1 MNNQLARIIDGLPGF
16 SGKGVYAY
24 IGSDVEFFDYATV
37 RKDVAGMMDELR
49 AMGVKPRM
57 NIAIASANSY
67 RWIVADLAVVSL
79 DCCLVA
85 VPEEVPLSRDLM
97 DQYSVH
103 LALVQKTGHEEL
115 VESGGCVAFI
125 DAKNPADVRARQDIP
140 TSPEET
146 GAFSITFSS
155 GTSGVPKAMRISR
168 SGTENWIRF
177 LVEQFGIT
185 GDDSILIFLP
195 FSHLQQRML
204 LYVAAMV
211 GMDFMLTRPERL
223 FMALPRLSPSLL
235 VAPPMFY
242 ESVETRARAVLPE
255 DHSGEERR
263 AEIQGVLGGR
273 ARRLFT
279 GFAPIRKE
287 TLEFYDQ
294 AGLPL
299 YEGYG
304 VTECGQVCLNT
315 PSAYRLG
322 SVGKPVDD
330 AEIRLADDGEV
341 LVKKKYPLSL
351 GYAGPAAET
360 EAGAEMGDYYRTGD
374 IGRFD
379 EDGFLYI
386 VGRTKEIIVTRGG
399 YKVHPQVLE
408 DELNKCPGV
417 NKAVVFGTGL
427 PALVALVS
435 VDAELT
441 PAAREA
447 IQAHV
452 DRLNE
457 RSPSPRRIEK
467 IVFTNCAFDEAS
479 GLLTRSLKL
488 NRAAVFETFK
498 TEIMG
503 KWAS

>member
-1 MNNQLARIIDGLPGF
+1 MNNNLTHIVDGLGNHA
-16 SGKGVYAY
+16 GKGVYAY

-37 RKDVAGMMDELR
+37 QNDVNNMMDQLR
-49 AMGVKPRM
+49 GMGVKPGM
-57 NIAIASANSY
+57 NVAIFAANSY
-67 RWIVADLAVVSL
+67 EWLVADLAVISL
-79 DCCLVA
+79 NCCLVA
-85 VPEEVPLSRDLM
+85 IPEELALSPELM
-97 DQYSVH
+97 DQYSLH
-103 LALVQKTGHEEL
+103 LALVESAGHKGW
-115 VESGGCVAFI
+115 VTPGNCIAFL
-125 DAKNPADVRARQDIP
+125 DAPNPAGVRAREEIP
-140 TSPEET
+140 LSE
-146 GAFSITFSS
+146 GGDDVFSITFSS

-168 SGTENWIRF
+168 SGTENWIRY
-177 LVEQFGIT
+177 LVQQFGISE
-185 GDDSILIFLP
+185 DDSILIFLP

-223 FMALPRLSPSLL
+223 FMALPRLSPSVL

-242 ESVETRARAVLPE
+242 ESVETRVRAILRE
-255 DHSGEERR
+255 DHSGDMRQ
-263 AEIQGVLGGR
+263 AEIQKALGGR

-315 PSAYRLG
+315 PAAYRLG

-330 AEIRLADDGEV
+330 ADIQLADDGEIM
-341 LVKKKYPLSL
+341 VKKKYPLSL

-360 EAGAEMGDYYRTGD
+360 SATGAEYYPTGD

-386 VGRTKEIIVTRGG
+386 IGRTKEIIVTRGG

-408 DELNKCPGV
+408 EELNKCPGV
-417 NKAVVFGTGL
+417 SRAVVFGTDL

-435 VDAELT
+435 VDTVVT
-441 PAAREA
+441 PDTKDT
-447 IQAHV
+447 IHAHV
-452 DRLNE
+452 DKLNE
-457 RSPSPRRIEK
+457 SAPSPRRIGK
-467 IVFTNCAFDEAS
+467 VVFTDRIFDEAS

-488 NRAAVFETFK
+488 NRAAVFDAFK
-498 TEIMG
+498 SEIVG
-503 KWAS
+503 NWTTQ

>member
-1 MNNQLARIIDGLPGF
+1 MNNNLAHIADGL
-16 SGKGVYAY
+16 SRHVGKGVYAY
-24 IGSDVEFFDYATV
+24 IGSDVEFFEYTTV
-37 RKDVAGMMDELR
+37 QSDVAGKMDGLR
-49 AMGVKPRM
+49 AMGVKPGM
-57 NIAIASANSY
+57 NVAISAANSY
-67 RWIVADLAVVSL
+67 EWIVTDLATVSL

-85 VPEEVPLSRDLM
+85 IPEEVALSLEFM
-97 DQYSVH
+97 DQYALH
-103 LALVQKTGHEEL
+103 LALVQKAGHEQM
-115 VESGGCVAFI
+115 VVPGGCIAFI
-125 DAKNPADVRARQDIP
+125 DAANPGGVRAREDVP
-140 TSPEET
+140 AST
-146 GAFSITFSS
+146 GDGDAFSITFSS

-168 SGTENWIRF
+168 CGTENWIRF

-185 GDDSILIFLP
+185 RDDSILIFLP

-211 GMDFMLTRPERL
+211 GMDFIVTRPERL
-223 FMALPRLSPSLL
+223 FMALSRLSPSLL

-242 ESVETRARAVLPE
+242 ESVETRARAFLPE
-255 DHSGEERR
+255 DHSGDQRR
-263 AEIQGVLGGR
+263 MEIQTVLGGR

-315 PSAYRLG
+315 PAAYRLG

-330 AEIRLADDGEV
+330 ADLRLADDGEV
-341 LVKKKYPLSL
+341 QVKKKYPLSL
-351 GYAGPAAET
+351 GYVGPVA
-360 EAGAEMGDYYRTGD
+360 EAGTATGEYHPTGD
-374 IGRFD
+374 IGQFD

-386 VGRTKEIIVTRGG
+386 IGRTKEIIVTRGG

-408 DELNKCPGV
+408 EELDKCPGV
-417 NKAVVFGTGL
+417 NKAVVFGTDL
-427 PALVALVS
+427 PSLVALVS
-435 VDAELT
+435 LDTEVT
-441 PAAREA
+441 SAAKEA

-452 DRLNE
+452 DELNK
-457 RSPSPRRIEK
+457 SAPSPRRIGK
-467 IVFTNCAFDEAS
+467 VVFTERTFDETS

-488 NRAAVFETFK
+488 NRAAVFDAFK
-498 TEIMG
+498 AEIMG
-503 KWAS
+503 KWANQ